1 MNISFICYTF
11 NNKIHDSYLLKLLL
25 VDICIMMYHH
35 EHNIDHKFV
44 LMLFLDIA
52 DDVHSLMH
60 EENDGDVKGI

>member
-1 MNISFICYTF
+1 
-11 NNKIHDSYLLKLLL
+11 
-25 VDICIMMYHH
+25 MMYHH